1 MTVKHAT
8 RISLLSLLVAWGFD
22 QLFWQKPLGVSFFIF
37 VVLCLLAGALI
48 TRWESLRPAVA
59 SLLILPVVLFFA
71 VVTFLRQEP
80 FTQVLSVLLVMGAL
94 MVLAITWLG
103 GKWLRYSLSD
113 YFMGFIYLMGSALAR
128 PVSILFGRANP
139 ANGAGTPVS
148 ANGQVKAADSP
159 AMAGSGIPVAET
171 PALLGEAPALLR
183 VERRPR
189 PLWGI
194 LRGLLLALPVV
205 ALLAALLA
213 AADPIFSKQVEQFL
227 KFFRIENLGEY
238 IFRMIYIL
246 IGAYLLIGVFLHA
259 IGPSRAEKLIGVE
272 KPWLA
277 PFLGWLE
284 AVIVL
289 GAVDLLF
296 LFFVIIQ
303 FRYFFGGQTNIHIDG
318 YTFAEYARRGF
329 CELVAVAVISLIL
342 FLGLSAVARR
352 DSGQQRA
359 VFSVLGIG
367 LVALVAT
374 ILVSAFQRLLLYEA
388 AYGFSRL
395 RTYTHVFM
403 VWVGILLLVTVVVEL
418 LGKLRAFALAGVL
431 VLVGFGLSISL
442 INVDGF
448 IVRQNVARAVAG
460 WELDSGY
467 LVGLSD
473 DAAQV
478 LVDEFNTASR
488 SPALHDDI
496 GAVLA
501 CRAAVAGQDK
511 RVRPWPAY
519 NWPYANAR
527 QLYALYQA
535 QLAAYPVRDGG
546 GQGGLVVKVH
556 GAERSCEANRVID

>member
-1 MTVKHAT
+1 MTVKYAT
-8 RISLLSLLVAWGFD
+8 RISLLALLVAWGFD

-48 TRWESLRPAVA
+48 TRWEGLRPARP

-71 VVTFLRQEP
+71 AVTFLRQEP
-80 FTQVLSVLLVMGAL
+80 FTLALSVLLVMGAL

-113 YFMGFIYLMGSALAR
+113 YFMGFIHLMGSALAR
-128 PVSILFGRANP
+128 PVSILSGAPRPGGTAANP
-139 ANGAGTPVS
+139 AAAPPEGQPAATES
-148 ANGQVKAADSP
+148 AA
-159 AMAGSGIPVAET
+159 
-171 PALLGEAPALLR
+171 APAITGR
-183 VERRPR
+183 KPR
-189 PLWGI
+189 PVWGI

-213 AADPIFSKQVEQFL
+213 AADPIFSQQMEQFL

-329 CELVAVAVISLIL
+329 GELVAVAVISLML
-342 FLGLSAVARR
+342 FFSLGTVTRR
-352 DSGQQRA
+352 ENRQQRA
-359 VFSVLGIG
+359 VFSGLGIG
-367 LVALVAT
+367 LVALIAA

-403 VWVGILLLVTVVVEL
+403 VWVGILLLVTVVIEL

-448 IVRQNVARAVAG
+448 IVRQNVGRAVAG

-473 DAAQV
+473 DAVPA
-478 LVDEFNTASR
+478 LVDAFNTAGL
-488 SPALHDDI
+488 SPVLHDDI
-496 GAVLA
+496 GSVLA
-501 CRAAVAGQDK
+501 CRAALAGQDK
-511 RVRPWPAY
+511 RVRPWPAD

-527 QLYALYQA
+527 QLYSLYQA
-535 QLAAYPVRDGG
+535 QLAAYPVRDDTSLGR
-546 GQGGLVVKVH
+546 LMVKVH